1 MWAKVESGTI
11 TEIINR
17 PKAMTI
23 GDVQYPHNIFNL
35 WTNAELKAINI
46 YPVEIDYS
54 KLKDKEYYTNTGI
67 TYTVMATKVKG
78 TYGTATAKNL
88 DDDGLVEG
96 LKTRKK
102 QKVNNQAYSKLQD
115 SDWLVVRAADGGTA
129 IPSAVSTYRT
139 ADRTTANEMTTKI
152 DNAAKVDALAALYE
166 YNSESPPTRP
176 LGEWPT
182 EPEE

>member
-35 WTNAELKAINI
+35 WTNAELKANNI
-46 YPVEIDYS
+46 YPVEIDNS
-54 KLKDKEYYTNTGI
+54 KLKDPKYYQNTDI

-78 TYGTATAKNL
+78 TYGTATAL
-88 DDDGLVEG
+88 DLAN
-96 LKTRKK
+96 LKTLKK
-102 QKVNNQAYSKLQD
+102 ERINRQANALLQNY
-115 SDWLVVRAADGGTA
+115 DWYTLRAADGGTA

-139 ADRTTANEMTTKI
+139 AVRTTANEMTTKI
-152 DNAAKVDALAALYE
+152 DNAANVDALAALYE

-176 LGEWPT
+176 LGERPT
-182 EPEE
+182 APEE